1 MYFCL
6 QVSWSIGDR
15 GRTGLHGLLLLV
27 LITGKSG
34 RGDTVMASLEKPVE
48 EGKEYEVEIEDL
60 SRRGDGLAKIEGF
73 IIFIPDTKPGDRVN
87 IRVTQVRD
95 RFAVAEKI

>member
-1 MYFCL
+1 
-6 QVSWSIGDR
+6 
-15 GRTGLHGLLLLV
+15 
-27 LITGKSG
+27 
-34 RGDTVMASLEKPVE
+34 MASLEKPVE
-48 EGKEYEVEIEDL
+48 EGKEYEVEVEDL

-73 IIFIPDTKPGDRVN
+73 IIFIPGTKPGDRVN

>member
-1 MYFCL
+1 M
-6 QVSWSIGDR
+6 
-15 GRTGLHGLLLLV
+15 
-27 LITGKSG
+27 
-34 RGDTVMASLEKPVE
+34 MATTKPVE
-48 EGKEYEVEIEDL
+48 EGKEYEVDIKEL

-73 IIFIPDTKPGDRVN
+73 VVFVPNAKPGDHVT

>member
-1 MYFCL
+1 
-6 QVSWSIGDR
+6 
-15 GRTGLHGLLLLV
+15 
-27 LITGKSG
+27 
-34 RGDTVMASLEKPVE
+34 MASFEKPVE

-73 IIFIPDTKPGDRVN
+73 IVFIPGTKPGDRVN

-95 RFAVAEKI
+95 RFAVSEKI